1 MYIFIYTFIIFAQ
14 NLYMLLF
21 HEYLLLILFEIL
33 NLLSLMIHKNNIIIC
48 VFIKKYISKFLIL

>member
-1 MYIFIYTFIIFAQ
+1 
-14 NLYMLLF
+14 MLLF